1 MPSRPLRRAS
11 ADFTTVRS
19 KPGERQAA
27 LRSGRAAEA
36 AVASDLARQGLSI
49 LATNLRLG
57 RLELDIVARDG
68 DTVIVVEVRHRGAGA
83 WQTGL
88 ESIVPAKTKRVRAAG
103 ERLWRERF
111 SRDARV
117 NRMRFDVAV
126 VTFEDNGE
134 ARVEYARGVM

>member
-1 MPSRPLRRAS
+1 MPSPPTRPAN
-11 ADFTTVRS
+11 ADFITVRANPED
-19 KPGERQAA
+19 KLAA
-27 LRSGRAAEA
+27 LASGRAAEA

-57 RLELDIVARDG
+57 RLEIDVVARDG
-68 DTVIVVEVRHRGAGA
+68 DTIIVVEVRHRGRGA

-88 ESIVPAKTKRVRAAG
+88 ESIVPAKARRVRAAG

-111 SRDARV
+111 LRDARV

-126 VTFEDNGE
+126 VTFEGSGE
-134 ARVEYARGVM
+134 ARIEYARGVM